1 MTIEWD
7 NDNCLGQTAKVVFQ
21 IPIAL
26 GQGKQFGTMVILVQ
40 GLQNGALT
48 IEYFIDNRMGQRQCN
63 GTMTIETDNDNDWV
77 IDEKWDNGNR
87 MGK

>member
-1 MTIEWD
+1 MTIETDNEKDWVIDKKWDNDNRIGQRPLKGTMTIEWD

-48 IEYFIDNRMGQRQCN
+48 IEYFIDNRMGQ
-63 GTMTIETDNDNDWV
+63 
-77 IDEKWDNGNR
+77 
-87 MGK
+87 